1 MNDSPPR
8 VWGASSAAFDTSMIA
23 LAAFGFGLVPFFAKS
38 LGDAGMPATMVAFC
52 RYMVAAVALAP
63 FLKLGR
69 IGRTTTLWGIAAGA
83 MMALGWI
90 SYVEALKTVPVA
102 VIGVLYMTYPVFTL
116 GVAWI
121 WFRDRPAGR
130 SVLAAGLILSAAAL
144 AMSPASVGPDVL
156 PVMLMSLA
164 APLSFGIAINILTNK
179 LIHVPPI
186 SRIAC
191 VSVGAALG
199 LAPLIAG
206 LDLQPVLAI
215 AASHWWWIGGL
226 SLATALVPQLLYS
239 VYAPRI
245 GAARAAMAGSVEL
258 PTMFLIGWLGFGEDI
273 GPLHLLAACLVLAA
287 IVITPVR
294 RNRWVPG

>member
-1 MNDSPPR
+1 
-8 VWGASSAAFDTSMIA
+8 MIA
-23 LAAFGFGLVPFFAKS
+23 LAALGFGLVPFFAKS
-38 LGDAGMPATMVAFC
+38 LGDAGMPAPMVAFC
-52 RYMVAAVALAP
+52 RYFVAATALAP

-69 IGRTTTLWGIAAGA
+69 AGRTTTAWGILAGA

-116 GVAWI
+116 AVAWI

-130 SVLAAGLILSAAAL
+130 SILAAALILGAAAL
-144 AMSPASVGPDVL
+144 AMSPASVGAGAL
-156 PVMLMSLA
+156 PIMALSLA
-164 APLSFGIAINILTNK
+164 APLSFGIAINILTSK

-199 LAPLIAG
+199 LAPLIAA
-206 LDLQPVLAI
+206 LEVKPVLEI
-215 AASHWWWIGGL
+215 AAAHWRLVVGL
-226 SLATALVPQLLYS
+226 SLVTALVPQLLYS

-258 PTMFLIGWLGFGEDI
+258 PTMFLIGWFGFGEDI
-273 GPLHLLAACLVLAA
+273 GPTHLVAAGLVLVA
-287 IVITPVR
+287 IVITPAR
-294 RNRWVPG
+294 PNRYRTT

>member
-1 MNDSPPR
+1 MSGGFQRTP
-8 VWGASSAAFDTSMIA
+8 GASNVGFDTAMIA
-23 LAAFGFGLVPFFAKS
+23 LAAIGFGLVPFFAKS
-38 LGDAGMPATMVAFC
+38 LGDAGMPAAMVAFC

-69 IGRTTTLWGIAAGA
+69 AGRTTTAWGIVAGA
-83 MMALGWI
+83 TMALGWI

-116 GVAWI
+116 AVAWI
-121 WFRDRPAGR
+121 WFRDRPASR
-130 SVLAAGLILSAAAL
+130 SVLAAALVLAAAAL
-144 AMSPASVGPDVL
+144 AMSPASVEASVL
-156 PVMLMSLA
+156 PVMLASLA

-199 LAPLIAG
+199 LAPLIVG
-206 LDLQPVLAI
+206 LEFKPVLAI
-215 AASHWWWIGGL
+215 AAVHWWHIGGL
-226 SLATALVPQLLYS
+226 SLVTALVPQLLYS

-258 PTMFLIGWLGFGEDI
+258 PTMFFIGWIGFGEDI
-273 GPLHLLAACLVLAA
+273 GPSHLLAAGMVLAA

-294 RNRWVPG
+294 RTRLVIT